1 MPDQWPSKM
10 YMSVMIIIALVVV
23 PTQVEFE
30 NKIKIN
36 IKMLNNIKF
45 ILKIEHLAS
54 LWFERKNLG
63 ASYGKIYFG
72 YSSFNLTRDNIRIH
86 H

>member
-1 MPDQWPSKM
+1 VPDQWPSKM

-45 ILKIEHLAS
+45 I
-54 LWFERKNLG
+54 
-63 ASYGKIYFG
+63 
-72 YSSFNLTRDNIRIH
+72 
-86 H
+86 

>member
-23 PTQVEFE
+23 PTQVEFA

-45 ILKIEHLAS
+45 I
-54 LWFERKNLG
+54 
-63 ASYGKIYFG
+63 
-72 YSSFNLTRDNIRIH
+72 
-86 H
+86 